1 MINRLIDR
9 RSALALQFLGENFSL
24 HHLHG
29 YISLINAKFA
39 HELHQPISIETM
51 WKKTRIC
58 ELLCIW
64 LAATV
69 VWGACTS
76 GEEKIDQSEM
86 QSFESFLR
94 QIVILFPSLLEK
106 CGHGHCNVCGLSR
119 IAWYA
124 IIIWHWR

>member
-1 MINRLIDR
+1 
-9 RSALALQFLGENFSL
+9 
-24 HHLHG
+24 
-29 YISLINAKFA
+29 
-39 HELHQPISIETM
+39 M

-86 QSFESFLR
+86 QSFESFFAANSDS
-94 QIVILFPSLLEK
+94 VS
-106 CGHGHCNVCGLSR
+106 
-119 IAWYA
+119 IAP
-124 IIIWHWR
+124 